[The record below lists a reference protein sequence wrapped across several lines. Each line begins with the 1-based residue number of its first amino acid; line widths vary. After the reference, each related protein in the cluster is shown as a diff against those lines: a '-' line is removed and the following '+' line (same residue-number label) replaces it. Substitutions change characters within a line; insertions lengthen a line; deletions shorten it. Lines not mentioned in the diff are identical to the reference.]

1 MDYQLDTL
9 RQMWAQALSVDP
21 KSVRAESDFFATG
34 GSSLEVGV
42 LINDVS
48 ERFGIEVSVA
58 DFFMAPDF
66 QTLTE
71 LCEGS
76 SQASDASRRPSSS

>member
-21 KSVRAESDFFATG
+21 KSVTAESDFFATG

-48 ERFGIEVSVA
+48 ERFGIEVSMA

-71 LCEGS
+71 LCEAS
-76 SQASDASRRPSSS
+76 SQASDASLRTSSS

>member
-1 MDYQLDTL
+1 MDDRSETL

-21 KSVRAESDFFATG
+21 ESVTAASDFFATG

-42 LINDVS
+42 LITKVS
-48 ERFGIEVSVA
+48 ERFGIEVSIA

-66 QTLTE
+66 QGLVE
-71 LCEGS
+71 LC
-76 SQASDASRRPSSS
+76 ASSSPTTDGVAVD